1 MAAEMELDLKLYEK
15 IKEYSAAGEELFYDG
30 RFSEALV
37 EYNTAFDL
45 IPEPKNR
52 WEASVWL
59 IAAMGDCHFW
69 LKDFGTSLE
78 YFRKLMVE
86 YEEYA
91 NPFTRL
97 RYGECLYETGN
108 EQLAKEHLLAAY
120 SMEGEELFEDCD
132 KKYLSIISSLL

>member
-1 MAAEMELDLKLYEK
+1 MDLDPKVYES
-15 IKEYSAAGEELFYDG
+15 IKEYSAEGERLFYDG
-30 RFSEALV
+30 RFSEALK
-37 EYNTAFDL
+37 EYDKAFDM

-59 IAAMGDCHFW
+59 LAAKGDCYFW
-69 LKDFGTSLE
+69 LKDFDAALE
-78 YFRKLMVE
+78 CFQKLMVE
-86 YEEYA
+86 YEEYG

-120 SMEGEELFEDCD
+120 SMEGKELFEECD
-132 KKYLSIISSLL
+132 KKYLSIISDLL